1 MISRNAKFQIHFG
14 QGEFGHFADVHVG
27 DWFVVISWGPRLVIS
42 AAVLLFVL
50 AFGSAMIRAD
60 SSAKPTQAKTTKDK
74 VYSKEQ
80 AARGATL
87 FNKTCAP
94 CHDPAKKTA
103 DKTPGPP
110 LVGPTSVFVENWKD
124 HALGEIFTTILTT
137 MPNDGSVVLTESDT
151 VDLVAHILQINGY
164 PDGPDALKFDAAAKD
179 IKVVAVK

>member
-1 MISRNAKFQIHFG
+1 MG
-14 QGEFGHFADVHVG
+14 
-27 DWFVVISWGPRLVIS
+27 
-42 AAVLLFVL
+42 AAVVLFVL
-50 AFGSAMIRAD
+50 AFGSAMTRA
-60 SSAKPTQAKTTKDK
+60 SGEHPQTPAKTTKDK

-80 AARGATL
+80 AARGATM

-110 LVGPTSVFVENWKD
+110 LVGPSSMFVENWKD

-137 MPNDGSVVLTESDT
+137 MPNDGSVVLTENDT
-151 VDLVAHILQINGY
+151 VDLVAHLLQANGY
-164 PDGPDALKFDAAAKD
+164 PEGPDALKYDAAAKE

>member
-1 MISRNAKFQIHFG
+1 MLVLCLAA
-14 QGEFGHFADVHVG
+14 FATV
-27 DWFVVISWGPRLVIS
+27 LVRASMS
-42 AAVLLFVL
+42 AE
-50 AFGSAMIRAD
+50 
-60 SSAKPTQAKTTKDK
+60 PTQAKTTKDK

-80 AARGATL
+80 AARGAAF

-151 VDLVAHILQINGY
+151 VDLVAHILQVNGY

>member
-1 MISRNAKFQIHFG
+1 MVRISWVTSLISTLGIGN
-14 QGEFGHFADVHVG
+14 
-27 DWFVVISWGPRLVIS
+27 VVISWGPRLLIG

-50 AFGSAMIRAD
+50 AFGSAMIRA
-60 SSAKPTQAKTTKDK
+60 SSGDEQTPAKTTKDK

-80 AARGATL
+80 AARGATM

-94 CHDPAKKTA
+94 CHDPEKKTA

-110 LVGPTSVFVENWKD
+110 LVGPTSMFVENWKD

-151 VDLVAHILQINGY
+151 VNLVAHILQVNGY
-164 PDGPDALKFDAAAKD
+164 PDGPDALKFDAAAKE

>member
-1 MISRNAKFQIHFG
+1 MLVLCLAA
-14 QGEFGHFADVHVG
+14 FATV
-27 DWFVVISWGPRLVIS
+27 LVRASMS
-42 AAVLLFVL
+42 AE
-50 AFGSAMIRAD
+50 
-60 SSAKPTQAKTTKDK
+60 PTQAKTTKDK

-80 AARGATL
+80 AARGAA
-87 FNKTCAP
+87 FFHKTCAP

-164 PDGPDALKFDAAAKD
+164 PDGPDALKFDAAAKE

>member
-1 MISRNAKFQIHFG
+1 MGATLVLFLAA
-14 QGEFGHFADVHVG
+14 FATVLVRASGG
-27 DWFVVISWGPRLVIS
+27 DEQTP
-42 AAVLLFVL
+42 
-50 AFGSAMIRAD
+50 
-60 SSAKPTQAKTTKDK
+60 AKTTKDK

-80 AARGATL
+80 AARGATM

-164 PDGPDALKFDAAAKD
+164 PDGPDALKFDAAAKA
-179 IKVVAVK
+179 IQIVAVK

>member
-1 MISRNAKFQIHFG
+1 MSRRTRSHFTG
-14 QGEFGHFADVHVG
+14 
-27 DWFVVISWGPRLVIS
+27 
-42 AAVLLFVL
+42 AVLVLFLAAFATVL
-50 AFGSAMIRAD
+50 VRA
-60 SSAKPTQAKTTKDK
+60 SGGAGQTPAKTTKDK

-179 IKVVAVK
+179 IKIVAVK